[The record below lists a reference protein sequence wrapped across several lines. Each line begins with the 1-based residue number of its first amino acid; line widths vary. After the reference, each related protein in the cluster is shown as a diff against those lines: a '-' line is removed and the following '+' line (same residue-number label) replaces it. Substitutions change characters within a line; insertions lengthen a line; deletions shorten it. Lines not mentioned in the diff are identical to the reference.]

1 MIDNFILIEDSLI
14 NISEILY
21 TERNYDTDDLK
32 IVMKNGKTFIIDS
45 DKREDILNTLVR
57 LTQAERQD

>member
-21 TERNYDTDDLK
+21 TELDYDTDNLK
-32 IVMKNGKTFIIDS
+32 IVMKNEKIFIIGS

-57 LTQAERQD
+57 LTQAERQN